1 MIHTKDLELVLAD
14 AKQAFSP
21 EIVLNMK
28 PEARTRAQACI
39 LMGCCIVIAP
49 AALANADSRPPPQI
63 ESYTLDEVGRSSIS
77 SSAY

>member
-39 LMGCCIVIAP
+39 LMGCCIVI
-49 AALANADSRPPPQI
+49 
-63 ESYTLDEVGRSSIS
+63 
-77 SSAY
+77 